1 VIEKTFKISDATG
14 EQCHIEDAAVI
25 GQVQELTYPLA
36 SHEGPP
42 PNAIRKETLASLTAE
57 VIRVNIMADDDLTTI
72 TSVKP
77 EGLGFA
83 YKVYLEGDTNC
94 AEVDHHHPE
103 QERPFNQLAAGST
116 IYVVVANTDHQPGS
130 RIGYEIEVKPAPLP
144 SLRSQAAAPPQ

>member
-1 VIEKTFKISDATG
+1 
-14 EQCHIEDAAVI
+14 
-25 GQVQELTYPLA
+25 
-36 SHEGPP
+36 
-42 PNAIRKETLASLTAE
+42 
-57 VIRVNIMADDDLTTI
+57 MADVDLTTI